1 MSCRVHSEPEYHIIC
16 MGSSQAAKQNQ
27 TIHGDL
33 TGMWLSIQSL
43 LALWNFFFSSPK
55 QILPTDSICK
65 LSFPPPQDNCSLH
78 SRILIKQA
86 IFDFFWSF
94 TANSIT
100 FHILDLRFLS
110 RSLPLSAA
118 LLSYDLAAPKF
129 SLLKCTFQLFQMI

>member
-16 MGSSQAAKQNQ
+16 MGSSQATKQNQ

-33 TGMWLSIQSL
+33 PFSPSLCGISFSLPLNKFSPLIQSV
-43 LALWNFFFSSPK
+43 NFLF
-55 QILPTDSICK
+55 
-65 LSFPPPQDNCSLH
+65 FPPDNCSLH

-86 IFDFFWSF
+86 VIDFFWSF
-94 TANSIT
+94 T

-110 RSLPLSAA
+110 RCLPLSAA
-118 LLSYDLAAPKF
+118 LLSYELAAPKF